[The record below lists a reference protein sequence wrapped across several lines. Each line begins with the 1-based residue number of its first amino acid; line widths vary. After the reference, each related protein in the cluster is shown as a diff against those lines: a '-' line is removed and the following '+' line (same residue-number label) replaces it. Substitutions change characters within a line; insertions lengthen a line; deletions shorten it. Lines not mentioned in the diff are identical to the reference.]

1 MIHECDYHPPSSA
14 CYQRHKCRCDGCKR
28 EQSRYAKHRRVR
40 NAQGLN
46 DLVDA
51 QPARLHV
58 LRLMEMGMTHGT
70 IAINAGMV
78 NSGLQALLGIK
89 INGTRTKRLHR
100 RTAARILAVTYTPAI
115 GATFTDPTG
124 SRRRLQDLALRGF
137 SSSELSISCRIQSHT
152 LTEVRSGKRT
162 LVRLATAE
170 AVTALYK
177 RLEGHVPTYTSQ
189 SGQTSVIGA
198 AKRAGYAPMA
208 AFDDVDDANE
218 RPKGIAA

>member
-1 MIHECDYHPPSSA
+1 MIHECDYHPPSSS
-14 CYQRHKCRCDGCKR
+14 CYQRHKCRCEGCKR

-78 NSGLQALLGIK
+78 NSGLQSLLGIK
-89 INGTRTKRLHR
+89 INGNRTKRLHR

-115 GATFTDPTG
+115 GTTFTDPTG
-124 SRRRLQDLALRGF
+124 TQRRLQDLALRGF
-137 SSSELSISCRIQSHT
+137 SSIELSKLCGVQYHT
-152 LTEVRSGKRT
+152 LTEVRAGKRS
-162 LVRLATAE
+162 LVRLTTAE
-170 AVTALYK
+170 AVAALHR
-177 RLEGHVPTYTSQ
+177 RLEGLAPTHTSE
-189 SGQTSVIGA
+189 SGQISVIGA
-198 AKRAGYAPMA
+198 AKRAGYAPLA

-218 RPKGIAA
+218 RPKGVAA

>member
-1 MIHECDYHPPSSA
+1 MIHDCTMHEPSA
-14 CYQRHKCRCDGCKR
+14 GCYQRHKCRCEGCKR
-28 EQSRYAKHRRVR
+28 AQSRYSKRHRVLR
-40 NAQGLN
+40 AQGIN

-58 LRLMEMGMTHGT
+58 LRLMEMGMSHCT

-89 INGTRTKRLHR
+89 INGKRTKRLHR
-100 RTAARILAVTYTPAI
+100 RTAARILAVTYTPVI
-115 GATFTDPTG
+115 GTTFTDSTG

-137 SSSELSISCRIQSHT
+137 GSAELSESCGVERHT
-152 LTEVRSGKRT
+152 LTEVRAGKRR
-162 LVRLATAE
+162 LVRVGTAE
-170 AVTALYK
+170 AVAALHK
-177 RLEGHVPTYTSQ
+177 RLEGHAPASTSE
-189 SGQTSVIGA
+189 SGQRTVIA
-198 AKRAGYAPMA
+198 AARTARYAPLA